1 MAPLEV
7 EAEVSKSAL
16 KLIYKPQK
24 NPINPNLKLMK
35 SLGVEG
41 RSAGACASIH
51 ARVRALRFGCF
62 GVAVEGD
69 RNPYRNV

>member
-7 EAEVSKSAL
+7 GAEVGKSAL

-24 NPINPNLKLMK
+24 NPINPHLKLMK

-41 RSAGACASIH
+41 RSAGVCAGIYACE
-51 ARVRALRFGCF
+51 RACVLDILVWRWE
-62 GVAVEGD
+62 EGD
-69 RNPYRNV
+69 